1 MVKFKNWGLSFVM
14 VLVISVLAACGGS
27 DESKDAEATNGKAED
42 TSAKTYVIKAG
53 HAASEEHFA
62 QDTFE
67 KFKELVEEKSDGQIK
82 VEIYPNGQVG
92 GEREMVEAL
101 QLGNLTLAA
110 PSSSVVT
117 AFSPSMYL
125 WDLPFLFKDANQAHA
140 VLDGEV
146 GQEVLAELE
155 SVGIKGL
162 GYWENGFRHIMN
174 DKNPINKLEDMK
186 GLKFRTL
193 ESQQQIQMWNATGAN
208 ATPIAF
214 TELYSALQQGTVDGA
229 ESPLALMYAQ
239 KFQEVQK
246 YLTLSGHLYSP
257 WPVLMNKAFFDEL
270 PAELQKAVEEAV
282 EETKAHNRKL
292 SAEDEKKSLKLLEDG
307 GMTYNEL
314 SADEKTRFQEAMQVV
329 YPEIQGLAGEE
340 IFNKLMEEIK

>member
-1 MVKFKNWGLSFVM
+1 MFTFKNWGLMIVF
-14 VLVISVLAACGGS
+14 VISAVLMVACGDSS
-27 DESKDAEATNGKAED
+27 DESS
-42 TSAKTYVIKAG
+42 TSGTAGDSGTTEQYVIKAG
-53 HAASEEHFA
+53 HAASEDHFA
-62 QDTFE
+62 QGTFE
-67 KFKELVEEKSDGQIK
+67 KFKELVEKNSDGRIK

-117 AFSPSMYL
+117 AFTPSMFL
-125 WDLPFLFKDANQAHA
+125 WDLPFLFENAEQAHEI
-140 VLDGEV
+140 LDGDV
-146 GQEVLAELE
+146 GKKVLQELD

-174 DKNPINKLEDMK
+174 DSKEITKLEDMK

-193 ESQQQIQMWNATGAN
+193 ESQQQIKMWNATGAN
-208 ATPIAF
+208 STPIAF

-257 WPVLMNKAFFDEL
+257 WPVLMNKKFFDDL
-270 PAELQKAVEEAV
+270 PEDLQKVVTDAVEEAKV
-282 EETKAHNRKL
+282 YNRQL
-292 SAEDEKKSLKLLEDG
+292 SAEDEAKSLDLLVDG
-307 GMTYNEL
+307 GMTYVEL
-314 SADEKTRFQEAMQVV
+314 SSEEKARFKEAMQVV
-329 YPEIQGLAGEE
+329 YPEISELAGKEIYEE
-340 IFNKLMEEIK
+340 LMEALK

>member
-1 MVKFKNWGLSFVM
+1 MLKFKKWGLLFVM
-14 VLVISVLAACGGS
+14 SLVLVVLAACGNSEESGS
-27 DESKDAEATNGKAED
+27 SNSTGTAGDSD
-42 TSAKTYVIKAG
+42 SKTYVIKAG

-62 QDTFE
+62 QGTFE
-67 KFKELVEEKSDGQIK
+67 KFKELVEEKSNGQIK

-117 AFSPSMYL
+117 AFSPGMYL

-140 VLDGEV
+140 VLDGAV
-146 GQEVLAELE
+146 GDEVLANLD

-174 DKNPINKLEDMK
+174 DKHAVNTLEDMK

-208 ATPIAF
+208 STPIAF

-257 WPVLMNKAFFDEL
+257 WPVLMNKGFFESLPEDLQQVVQDAVDETT
-270 PAELQKAVEEAV
+270 AY
-282 EETKAHNRKL
+282 NRQL
-292 SAEDEKKSLKLLEDG
+292 SADDEKKSLQKLEEG

-314 SADEKTRFQEAMQVV
+314 SADEKVRFQEAMKVV
-329 YPEIQGLAGEE
+329 YPEISKLTGED
-340 IFNKLMEEIK
+340 IFNKLMEEVK

>member
-1 MVKFKNWGLSFVM
+1 MGKFKKWGLLFVM
-14 VLVISVLAACGGS
+14 ALVISVLAACGGS
-27 DESKDAEATNGKAED
+27 DEAKDAEATNG
-42 TSAKTYVIKAG
+42 SAGDSGEKTYVIKAG

-62 QDTFE
+62 QGTFE
-67 KFKELVEEKSDGQIK
+67 KFKELVEEKSNGQIK

-140 VLDGEV
+140 VLDGAV
-146 GQEVLAELE
+146 GQAVLADLE

-174 DKNPINKLEDMK
+174 DKQPINKLEDMK

-270 PAELQKAVEEAV
+270 PADLQKAVEDAV
-282 EETKAHNRKL
+282 EETKAHNRQL
-292 SAEDEKKSLKLLEDG
+292 SADDEKKSLKLLEEG

-329 YPEIQGLAGEE
+329 YPEIEGLAGEE
-340 IFNKLMEEIK
+340 IFKKLMEEIK

>member
-1 MVKFKNWGLSFVM
+1 MSTFKKWGLVFVM
-14 VLVISVLAACGGS
+14 ALLVSVLAACSGS
-27 DESKDAEATNGKAED
+27 DESSVGEASSGTEGG
-42 TSAKTYVIKAG
+42 SGSKTYVIKAG

-62 QDTFE
+62 QATFE

-125 WDLPFLFKDANQAHA
+125 WDLPFLFKDANQAHT
-140 VLDGEV
+140 VLDGAV
-146 GQEVLAELE
+146 GQEVLADLE
-155 SVGIKGL
+155 AVGIKGL
-162 GYWENGFRHIMN
+162 CYWENGFRHIMN
-174 DKNPINKLEDMK
+174 DKHPVNKLEDMK

-239 KFQEVQK
+239 KFQEVQQ

-257 WPVLMNKAFFDEL
+257 WPVLMNKAFFDGL
-270 PAELQKAVEEAV
+270 PADLQQVVLDAV
-282 EETKAHNRKL
+282 EETKAHNRQL
-292 SAEDEKKSLKLLEDG
+292 SADDEQKSLKLLEDG

-314 SADEKTRFQEAMQVV
+314 TADEKARFQEAMQVV
-329 YPEIQGLAGEE
+329 YPEISGLAGEE
-340 IFNKLMEEIK
+340 IFNKLMEEVK

>member
-1 MVKFKNWGLSFVM
+1 MFKFKNWRLLA
-14 VLVISVLAACGGS
+14 VLIISTVLMIACRDSNEDPSTTGTTS
-27 DESKDAEATNGKAED
+27 DD
-42 TSAKTYVIKAG
+42 SAKDQYVIKAG
-53 HAASEEHFA
+53 HAASEDHFA
-62 QDTFE
+62 QGTFV
-67 KFKELVEEKSDGQIK
+67 KFKELVEKNSDGRIK

-101 QLGNLTLAA
+101 QIGNLTLAA

-117 AFSPSMYL
+117 AFSPGMYL
-125 WDLPFLFKDANQAHA
+125 WDLPFLFENSEQAHTT
-140 VLDGEV
+140 LDGEV
-146 GQEVLAELE
+146 GQKVLQELD

-174 DKNPINKLEDMK
+174 DKHEVTKLEDMK

-193 ESQQQIQMWNATGAN
+193 ESQQQIKMWNATGAN

-246 YLTLSGHLYSP
+246 HLTLSGHLYSP
-257 WPVLMNKAFFDEL
+257 WPVLMNKKFFDEL
-270 PAELQKAVEEAV
+270 PADLQKVVTDAV
-282 EETKAHNRKL
+282 EETKTHNRQL
-292 SAEDEKKSLKLLEDG
+292 SADDESKSLDLLVEG
-307 GMTYNEL
+307 GMTYVEL
-314 SADEKTRFQEAMQVV
+314 SPEEKARFKEAMQVV
-329 YPEIQGLAGEE
+329 YPEISELAGKEIYDELIEE
-340 IFNKLMEEIK
+340 LK